1 MQIFPKSL
9 NLLPIVAA
17 LGVAIGGGVATFVV
31 VYYFS
36 PRNLQVGYA
45 PEQPVMFSHRLHG
58 GELGIDCRYC
68 HANVETSFEA
78 MVPSTQS
85 CMGCHTL
92 VRPASA
98 RLQPVRDG
106 WASGEP
112 VPWVRV
118 HNLPDHAYFDHS
130 VHVAAG
136 VGCATCHGRVDR
148 MEVVRVETPL
158 SMSWCLDCHRDPE
171 PGLRPTSRITD
182 MAWSQADATES
193 ERREIRGLLARALPP
208 ENCSGCHR

>member
-17 LGVAIGGGVATFVV
+17 LGLAVGGGVATFVV

-45 PEQPVMFSHRLHG
+45 PEQPVLYSHRLHA
-58 GELGIDCRYC
+58 GELGMDCRYC

-78 MVPSTQS
+78 MIPPTQS

-92 VRPASA
+92 VRPESA
-98 RLQPVRDG
+98 RLQPVRDS
-106 WASGEP
+106 WASGDP
-112 VPWVRV
+112 VEWVRV

-130 VHVAAG
+130 VHLAAG
-136 VGCATCHGRVDR
+136 VGCVTCHGRIDR
-148 MEVVRVETPL
+148 MEVVRVEQPL
-158 SMSWCLDCHRDPE
+158 SMAWCLDCHRDPE

-182 MAWSQADATES
+182 MGWSPGDATES
-193 ERREIRGLLARALPP
+193 ERLEIRGLLARALPP